1 MSQPMLLPTELYGII
16 GYPLGHSQS
25 PRVHNEAFRAAQ
37 LPKVYLAWPTPPEAL
52 PALVDAV
59 RALPI
64 AGLSVTIP
72 HKENI
77 IPLLDAITPAAQE
90 VGAVNTLFWRD
101 GALCGHNTD
110 KEGFMAPLRALGL
123 GTQGQRQEQE
133 QGQELEQGKTALVL
147 GAGGAARAVLAGLQ
161 ALGYTKIVLTNHNMP
176 KAMALAH
183 AFQVQVVP
191 WEERA
196 SIAADIIVNAT
207 PLGMRGD
214 REDQSPY
221 PAAAFHALAKS
232 KKRGQGLAYDLVYTP
247 LHTRFLTE
255 ARAAGWDIQ
264 DGLSMFVAQA
274 NEQFRLWTG
283 QSLDVQDIREILLKS

>member
-1 MSQPMLLPTELYGII
+1 MSAEAQTLIPTELYGII

-25 PRVHNEAFRAAQ
+25 PRVHNSAFRAAH
-37 LPKVYLAWPTPPEAL
+37 LPKVYMAWPTPPEAL

-59 RALPI
+59 RTLPI

-72 HKENI
+72 HKESI
-77 IPLLDAITPAAQE
+77 IPLLDAITPAAKE

-110 KEGFMAPLRALGL
+110 MEGFMAPLRALG
-123 GTQGQRQEQE
+123 TQAGN
-133 QGQELEQGKTALVL
+133 TALVL

-161 ALGYTKIVLTNHNMP
+161 ALGYTKIVLSNRHLP

-183 AFQVQVVP
+183 TFQVELVP
-191 WEERA
+191 WEERC

-221 PAAAFHALAKS
+221 PAEAFRALAKNR
-232 KKRGQGLAYDLVYTP
+232 KTGRGLAYDLVYNP

-255 ARAAGWDIQ
+255 AQASGWDIQ
-264 DGLSMFVAQA
+264 DGLAMFVAQA

-283 QSLDVQDIREILLKS
+283 QALDTQAIRDMLLGSHA